1 MRQIFGGYAIIHPEM
16 IMKTLRCPAIRAV
29 LPAVLLFSLL
39 VCFSEAP
46 AAQTADGLFTAG
58 TVAFSL
64 QPDDLI
70 RSAAIGGQLGY
81 RMPRGV
87 LLMGEYLY
95 AGKDFYYYD
104 SSNRRWTMATGWPEV
119 PSGSSSRSDWIFY
132 RTRHIVGFALGGSGA
147 PLAAYSHAAGP
158 LSRLGLYGAV
168 GFMLSIISVSEAEDT
183 YPEFGKEAESS
194 SIGDSRVL
202 FTTTFRGGLVY
213 PARSPVAG
221 KLAYLVQLERNDDFG
236 QEQYI
241 RRNSLIFLGITLQP
255 GGFR

>member
-1 MRQIFGGYAIIHPEM
+1 
-16 IMKTLRCPAIRAV
+16 MKALRYPVFRTT
-29 LPAVLLFSLL
+29 LPAALLLGLL
-39 VCFSEAP
+39 VCFSHAP

-87 LLMGEYLY
+87 LLLGEYLY
-95 AGKDFYYYD
+95 ADKDFYYYD
-104 SSNRRWTMATGWPEV
+104 SSAKRWTMATGWPEV

-132 RTRHIVGFALGGSGA
+132 RTRHIVGFALGGSGT
-147 PLAAYSHAAGP
+147 PLATHTVAAGP

-168 GFMLSIISVSEAEDT
+168 GIMLSIISVSEAEET
-183 YPEFGKEAESS
+183 YPEFGKEAGAS
-194 SIGDSRVL
+194 SIGESRVL
-202 FTTTFRGGLVY
+202 FTTTFRGGIVY
-213 PARSPVAG
+213 PAQSPIAG

-241 RRNSLIFLGITLQP
+241 RRNSLIFLGMTLQP